1 MEPVA
6 PSTVAVRPG
15 AALAANRRLFDA
27 LEAALPVRF
36 RPWRRREQSCDGLI
50 VLGTGIVPARPD
62 GAPDVPMLA
71 LAGSASSPAPAEDVR
86 LADHAGVDRRLRGV
100 VLPSDGASIAMGVA
114 EGEQVMASGPSGP
127 FWTLTEG
134 PVRVHRV
141 RAVLPV
147 LKPDEVLR
155 DALTPERAFAL
166 VGLVQFLR
174 ELVGERWQAP
184 PLRAAIIFD
193 DPNLRRPSYGY
204 IDYRGLAAHADAHG
218 YHAAMAMIPRDA
230 RRPHAGAVDT
240 FRSRSDRL
248 SLVIH
253 GNDHLKRELMQPLDL
268 ARALELAAQAVR
280 RVARFEARTGLC
292 VDRVMV
298 PPHGLC
304 SRTMTRALGAL
315 GYDALC
321 AIHPYPWTE
330 RPPRDHLLAGW
341 APTAFLAGCAM
352 LPRFPLHCSS
362 AETALR
368 AFLDQPL
375 VLYGHHDDLA
385 GGLEPLVEAARNVN
399 RLGEVQWMSLGDI
412 AASSYDIRVE
422 GATAVIRPWGRRV
435 RVALPAGVT
444 DLVVEAPAMT
454 GADAALRG
462 WRPAASAMAA
472 PLAFGAAAPVA
483 GGREALVELV
493 SQWEADAWSVRAPA
507 WRPWP
512 GVRRAATETRDRLL
526 PVRAAFG

>member
-6 PSTVAVRPG
+6 PSIVAVRPG
-15 AALAANRRLFDA
+15 AAVAANRRLFDA

-50 VLGTGIVPARPD
+50 VLGTGIVPSRPD
-62 GAPDVPMLA
+62 GAPNVPTLA
-71 LAGSASSPAPAEDVR
+71 LAETAPSVALAENVR
-86 LADHAGVDRRLRGV
+86 LTDHAGVDRRLRGV
-100 VLPSDGASIAMGVA
+100 VLPSDWASIVMGVG
-114 EGEQVMASGPSGP
+114 EGEEVIAAGPSGP

-147 LKPDEVLR
+147 LKSDEVLR
-155 DALTPERAFAL
+155 DALVPTRAFPL
-166 VGLVQFLR
+166 VSLVQFLR
-174 ELVGERWQAP
+174 ELVGERWQVP
-184 PLRAAIIFD
+184 PLRGAIIFD

-230 RRPHAGAVDT
+230 RRAHAGAVET
-240 FRSRSDRL
+240 FRSRADRL

-253 GNDHLKRELMQPLDL
+253 GNDHLKRELMQSVDL
-268 ARALELAAQAVR
+268 PRALELAAQAVR
-280 RVARFEARTGLC
+280 RVARFEACTGLR

-298 PPHGLC
+298 PPHAVC
-304 SRTMTRALGAL
+304 SRTMTHALGAL

-385 GGLEPLVEAARNVN
+385 GGLEPLVEAARHVN
-399 RLGEVQWMSLGDI
+399 RLGEVHWMSLHDI
-412 AASSYDIRVE
+412 AATSYDIRVK
-422 GATAVIRPWGRRV
+422 GGTAVIRPWSRRV
-435 RVALPAGVT
+435 GVALPAGVT

-454 GADAALRG
+454 GADAAFRG
-462 WRPAASAMAA
+462 WRLAGAATAA
-472 PLAFGAAAPVA
+472 PLAFGVATPVA
-483 GGREALVELV
+483 GDPQAVVELV
-493 SQWEADAWSVRAPA
+493 PQWEADAWGVRAPA

-512 GVRRAATETRDRLL
+512 AVRRAATEARDRLL